1 MQQISSRTRTNS
13 NFFGEKRGRESEKRE
28 RKGEDGREWRL
39 EKKRERERNV
49 QQCQQF
55 GRCKRVSIR
64 DAALRFVY
72 FSRKAFST
80 WRLSLA
86 SDTCAYSA
94 ALSPFLL
101 LASPFVVGRS
111 FTVVDRRRHAFAC
124 SSKKGVTPRCDN
136 GTIIRA
142 NNNDVGNW
150 DVNVRVGLWNRRAQV
165 SGGNLPSQILLES

>member
-1 MQQISSRTRTNS
+1 MSSNVSNLDDVNARQSVTRRYIL
-13 NFFGEKRGRESEKRE
+13 FIFRGKRS
-28 RKGEDGREWRL
+28 D
-39 EKKRERERNV
+39 
-49 QQCQQF
+49 
-55 GRCKRVSIR
+55 
-64 DAALRFVY
+64 
-72 FSRKAFST
+72 ST

-86 SDTCAYSA
+86 NDTCAYSA

-150 DVNVRVGLWNRRAQV
+150 DVNVRAACEIERCKYQV
-165 SGGNLPSQILLES
+165 EIYVQTFLNLT